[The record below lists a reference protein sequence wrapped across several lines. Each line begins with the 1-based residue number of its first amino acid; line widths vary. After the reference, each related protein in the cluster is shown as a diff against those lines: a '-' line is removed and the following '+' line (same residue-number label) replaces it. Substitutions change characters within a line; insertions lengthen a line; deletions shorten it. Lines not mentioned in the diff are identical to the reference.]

1 MVNFVQNI
9 WSWINSNW
17 PEIAGVLGTVDLTAA
32 AAALFM
38 LFKHKKA
45 IKANTDAS
53 DTMVAKADDLTD
65 AATKLTDATK
75 ATETLT
81 GEIATLKEDV
91 ANERTEVA
99 ELNKKLDSVL
109 DVMEIV
115 YSTLRDENLRT
126 AVNSIIV
133 HAKYNA
139 VETKAELE
147 RHVTELQETLTKQ
160 AEEFKAQTQETL
172 EEVKNIGTK
181 KKQTKNVSTRY

>member
-1 MVNFVQNI
+1 MVNFFQNI

-17 PEIAGVLGTVDLTAA
+17 PEIPGVLGTVDLTAA

-133 HAKYNA
+133 PAKYNA